1 MKIYLIEK
9 KKYRIYKSEAIVK
22 AILDKTLTHTAKGAP
37 EIDGAYI
44 SISDTKSFWA
54 CAVSEDIPIGLD
66 IEELT
71 RTVKPIVVKKLHEEE
86 IEDLST
92 FAPGGSEWRDEFL
105 SIWTRKEAYMK
116 MEGLGL
122 RMGLSSFSVID
133 NDDVNSFKYQKLMIG
148 VAGDLK
154 CDITWP
160 KYEAP
165 FEIRCLDAAAMM
177 LNTRSYSAAE
187 LIKKLKD
194 RGYPEES
201 IEVAIERLK
210 EYGYL
215 NDSEYAKSWARRMN
229 ASGKAPRRIEYELEK
244 KGIDKEIAKEA
255 AAEYKENSKESALKI
270 AEKYKIETE
279 KDLNRL
285 GRKLASLGYEPSL
298 IYDIL
303 NKLRKS

>member
-1 MKIYLIEK
+1 
-9 KKYRIYKSEAIVK
+9 
-22 AILDKTLTHTAKGAP
+22 
-37 EIDGAYI
+37 
-44 SISDTKSFWA
+44 
-54 CAVSEDIPIGLD
+54 
-66 IEELT
+66 
-71 RTVKPIVVKKLHEEE
+71 
-86 IEDLST
+86 
-92 FAPGGSEWRDEFL
+92 
-105 SIWTRKEAYMK
+105 

-154 CDITWP
+154 CDIVWP

-165 FEIRCLDAAAMM
+165 FEISCLDAAAGM

-187 LIKKLKD
+187 LTKKLKD
-194 RGYPEES
+194 RGYDDETIEE
-201 IEVAIERLK
+201 AIAKLL
-210 EYGYL
+210 EYGYI
-215 NDSEYAKSWARRMN
+215 NDSEYARSWARRMH

-244 KGIDKEIAKEA
+244 KGVPKEIAKEA
-255 AAEYKENSKESALKI
+255 AAEYKEDSKESALKI

-298 IYDIL
+298 IYDII